1 MKKALNY
8 IVLGIFAIGAL
19 AIWLITGQAVMLAST
34 LFILI
39 LMAIIGIS
47 EIKMG
52 KETLP
57 EEKPTIDSL
66 IAQYGEPDNIIVTDP
81 TRSSEVDG
89 AILVYT
95 DTLVF
100 NQTEISKTDIVDMT
114 FNNSTKKWSVS
125 GRVVNPVECYELL
138 KYDSLCWMQGVNSVS
153 DMMQIDSTTGNPVW
167 MSYFESRYPDDD
179 NLNELY
185 ENGQKAPYQL
195 FRWLQFC
202 QQCRQLVFLEQSDAL
217 KHGDMGH

>member
-66 IAQYGEPDNIIVTDP
+66 IAQYGEPDDIIVTDP

-114 FNNSTKKWSVS
+114 FNNSANPYVASDYQIILTTK
-125 GRVVNPVECYELL
+125 NPNMPILRIHVG
-138 KYDSLCWMQGVNSVS
+138 S
-153 DMMQIDSTTGNPVW
+153 DSTWAQEV
-167 MSYFESRYPDDD
+167 
-179 NLNELY
+179 L
-185 ENGQKAPYQL
+185 ENIRKA
-195 FRWLQFC
+195 
-202 QQCRQLVFLEQSDAL
+202 VFLVKS
-217 KHGDMGH
+217 